1 MTSSTNSPFKLE
13 GLKLDTKTGT
23 VFVPHYTWYARFVL
37 ADTQRIAELTAWK
50 DKIGVAGYVELA
62 ERSWLDPDKI
72 GSSTRIGTFSVRVEI
87 GSEVLLVD
95 ALDFEDALW
104 FACRELNP
112 MLETFTTLFGIK
124 NDIDIVVEHGL
135 RPVNKLLHNIV
146 QPKPRTGQFFRR
158 FT

>member
-1 MTSSTNSPFKLE
+1 LE

-23 VFVPHYTWYARFVL
+23 VFVPHHTWYARFVL
-37 ADTQRIAELTAWK
+37 ADIQRIAELTAWN

-146 QPKPRTGQFFRR
+146 QPKPRTGQPFRR

>member
-1 MTSSTNSPFKLE
+1 LE

-72 GSSTRIGTFSVRVEI
+72 GSSTRIGTFSVRVELGDYVI
-87 GSEVLLVD
+87 DD
-95 ALDFEDALW
+95 ALNLEDALW

-135 RPVNKLLHNIV
+135 RPVTKLLQNIV
-146 QPKPRTGQFFRR
+146 QPKPGHIKFNMKGR
-158 FT
+158 FNL

>member
-1 MTSSTNSPFKLE
+1 LDALKIDTN
-13 GLKLDTKTGT
+13 TGMF
-23 VFVPHYTWYARFVL
+23 FVPHHTWYARFVL
-37 ADTQRIAELTAWK
+37 ADIQRIAELTAWK

-72 GSSTRIGTFSVRVEI
+72 GSSTRIGTFSACA
-87 GSEVLLVD
+87 LLNISTLYAD
-95 ALDFEDALW
+95 ETNFEDALW

-146 QPKPRTGQFFRR
+146 QPKPRTGQPFRR